1 MKFGFRA
8 QSGIHGPTD
17 TYNYMTDLTD
27 IVKKILVCMEIILLF
42 VVGLLSWQAFS
53 ARPLRANIPTPE
65 VEKTELQ
72 LALPAAMQPIGDTGI
87 TRQLVLRTNIPS
99 DRPNTKIQHYTV
111 EKGDSAWSISAKF
124 KLKPESILW
133 ANDGLSAAANGLKIG
148 DTLNIPPV
156 DGALH
161 EAKEGDTLESI
172 ALEHGVPV
180 NDIVGYSGNEFDL
193 TKPTLKLGQMVIV
206 PNGTS
211 LLVWDDPEPV
221 VAAGGKTPGGYSGP
235 LVNMGT
241 GYFIWPVGGSI
252 VLNQEYWGSHPA
264 LDINTYYR
272 QPVFASDS
280 GTVVF
285 SGWSTSGYGNLVII
299 DHGNGYRTYYAHNEA
314 NLVSAGQG
322 VVQGQQVAESGSTG
336 NSSGNHLDFRIRATG
351 GNFYN
356 PLDFLP

>member
-1 MKFGFRA
+1 
-8 QSGIHGPTD
+8 
-17 TYNYMTDLTD
+17 MTNLTN
-27 IVKKILVCMEIILLF
+27 IIKKILICIEIMLLL
-42 VVGLLSWQAFS
+42 VVGFLSWQTFS
-53 ARPLRANIPTPE
+53 ARLVRNNIPAPE
-65 VEKTELQ
+65 VKKAEVQ
-72 LALPAAMQPIGDTGI
+72 PILPPAMQPINGTGI
-87 TRQLVLRTNIPS
+87 TRQLILKTDIPS
-99 DRPNTKIQHYTV
+99 DRPNTKIQQYTV
-111 EKGDSAWSISAKF
+111 EKGDSAWSISTKF
-124 KLKPESILW
+124 KIKPESILW

-180 NDIVGYSGNEFDL
+180 NEIVNYSGNEFDL
-193 TKPTLKLGQMVIV
+193 TQPTLKVGKLVIV

-211 LLVWDDPEPV
+211 PLIWDDPEPV
-221 VAAGGKTPGGYSGP
+221 VGAGGKTPGGYSGP

-252 VLNQEYWGSHPA
+252 VLNQDYWGGHPA

-314 NLVSAGQG
+314 TLVSAGQG
-322 VVQGQQVAESGSTG
+322 IVQGQQVAESGNTG
-336 NSSGNHLDFRIRATG
+336 NSTGNHLDFRIRATG
-351 GNFYN
+351 GSFYN
-356 PLDFLP
+356 PYDFLP